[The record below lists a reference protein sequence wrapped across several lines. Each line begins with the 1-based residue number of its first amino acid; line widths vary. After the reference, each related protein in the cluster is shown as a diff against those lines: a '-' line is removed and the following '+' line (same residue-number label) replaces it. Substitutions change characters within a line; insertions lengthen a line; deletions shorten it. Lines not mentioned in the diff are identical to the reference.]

1 MASGE
6 DTSAENEKDENFLPP
21 LDKHPTTAKV
31 VMFSSW
37 LEPTP
42 GRFRPR
48 MAVRSETKAVNGYN
62 FPYFS
67 VPNAVMGYEAV
78 KMLADNPGAQRQEQK
93 YAYDF
98 YPEKDFHTAAG

>member
-21 LDKHPTTAKV
+21 LDKHPTTAIV
-31 VMFSSW
+31 VIFSSW

-48 MAVRSETKAVNGYN
+48 MAVRSETKAVNGYFFFN
-62 FPYFS
+62 NETTKYTKSHEIFRAFS
-67 VPNAVMGYEAV
+67 CGSWLKNLFLGMGWKNCLVSVMV
-78 KMLADNPGAQRQEQK
+78 
-93 YAYDF
+93 F
-98 YPEKDFHTAAG
+98 FS

>member
-21 LDKHPTTAKV
+21 LDKHPTTAIV

-48 MAVRSETKAVNGYN
+48 MAVRSETKAVNGYLK
-62 FPYFS
+62 FYRK
-67 VPNAVMGYEAV
+67 YT
-78 KMLADNPGAQRQEQK
+78 KKLLDNDDEYHLRTQS
-93 YAYDF
+93 
-98 YPEKDFHTAAG
+98 

>member
-21 LDKHPTTAKV
+21 LDKHPTTAIV
-31 VMFSSW
+31 VIFSSW

-48 MAVRSETKAVNGYN
+48 MAVRSETKAVNGYDKLRS
-62 FPYFS
+62 S
-67 VPNAVMGYEAV
+67 VHVITKKSLNKKKKNKENRNGNSYHAGHFGCIYCS
-78 KMLADNPGAQRQEQK
+78 
-93 YAYDF
+93 AYL
-98 YPEKDFHTAAG
+98 

>member
-48 MAVRSETKAVNGYN
+48 MAVRSETKAVNGYKEGN
-62 FPYFS
+62 TVASLPS
-67 VPNAVMGYEAV
+67 
-78 KMLADNPGAQRQEQK
+78 QK
-93 YAYDF
+93 TL
-98 YPEKDFHTAAG
+98 PTVVSTSKQQNQLRRTT